1 MTIIN
6 LIFSLIFLV
15 ISIIF
20 CKKFSFLEDKKKDN
34 HKKFLNTQKNH
45 ILGGLT
51 LILFFGTHILSKGE
65 HMFFLFLLS
74 IFLLGLISDIR
85 LLNDP
90 KKRFFMQFVLIY
102 LFTYL
107 LDINILSTRID
118 LIDEVLKNSLI
129 NYLFVTFC
137 LMVLIN
143 GGNFIDGLN
152 TLLSSYILIILIV
165 LALKSPERIID
176 YNFFITLIILLIVII
191 LFNSF
196 GLIIL
201 GDSGAYLLSIFLG
214 IYLIDYS
221 NLNFGISPYLIIL
234 LLWYPCFELL
244 FSMTRRFLKKKNS
257 YLPDTEHLH
266 QIIYLAIKSKYNFKE
281 KLNHII
287 TSILIIS
294 FNLIIFTVAM
304 NFIFSTKVISFLILF
319 NLFCYVLIYFYLK
332 KIYIK

>member
-45 ILGGLT
+45 IL
-51 LILFFGTHILSKGE
+51 GTHILSKGE

-234 LLWYPCFELL
+234 
-244 FSMTRRFLKKKNS
+244 
-257 YLPDTEHLH
+257 
-266 QIIYLAIKSKYNFKE
+266 
-281 KLNHII
+281 
-287 TSILIIS
+287 
-294 FNLIIFTVAM
+294 
-304 NFIFSTKVISFLILF
+304 
-319 NLFCYVLIYFYLK
+319 
-332 KIYIK
+332 